1 MAKSCENSIM
11 LEHVEYQTDDHPQ
24 YSVIWLHGLG
34 ADGHDF
40 VPVARE
46 LALAIPIRFIF
57 PHAPEIPISING
69 GYIMPAWYDIY
80 ALTRGSPQ
88 DEAGIQRS
96 QAEMDALIGQQIS
109 LGIPA
114 ERILL
119 VGFSQ
124 GGAIALH
131 TALRYS
137 QRLAGVIGLST
148 YLPVSAS
155 LDQEKTQ
162 TNLDLP
168 IFMAHGS
175 FDEIISLDTGVA
187 SRIALQKRGYNVEW
201 HEYAMAHSVCSDEI
215 ADIRKFITKV
225 FEHNAHS

>member
-1 MAKSCENSIM
+1 M
-11 LEHVEYQTDDHPQ
+11 LEHVEYQTDAHPQ

-40 VPVARE
+40 VPVAHE
-46 LALAIPIRFIF
+46 LALTIPIRFIF
-57 PHAPEIPISING
+57 PHAPQIPITING

-80 ALTRGSPQ
+80 ALTRGGPQ

-96 QAEMDALIGQQIS
+96 QAEVDALIRQQIA

-131 TALRYS
+131 TALRYP
-137 QRLAGVIGLST
+137 QRLAGVIALST

-155 LDQEKTQ
+155 LDLEKTQ
-162 TNLDLP
+162 VNQDLP

-175 FDEIISLDTGVA
+175 FDEIIALDTGVA
-187 SRIALQKRGYNVEW
+187 SRLALQKRGYNVQW
-201 HEYAMAHSVCSDEI
+201 HEYAMAHSVCGDEI
-215 ADIRKFITKV
+215 ADIRQFITQV